1 MMLAQRSTKALR
13 PFAQALRPRAALCT
27 PRSASSLFVAN
38 REQPSRTRLAEGWA
52 PSRRAFSSTSSQR
65 GMEDLVNI
73 IQSSPNDPVAITSL
87 TPNAGFTLTDGL
99 VLPSPII
106 LCPGGCFM
114 WDVAHPT
121 KNGADEMGREW
132 DGWNEEKLR
141 LFEVLNPRP
150 EILLIGTGS
159 STLLAPQRIKRY
171 LNGLGIQVDVLDSV
185 RPSSQPLLQRSRD
198 KRIALPVRVEPKVF
212 FANER
217 TFLSWLNFTVVLGGL
232 AVGLLNFGDR
242 VGKISAGMFTFVARL
257 ARLTAFPWSNSL
269 VTYHWRANA
278 IRKRGSGPY
287 DDRLVVTNFILRFA
301 A

>member
-1 MMLAQRSTKALR
+1 MLAQRSTTALR
-13 PFAQALRPRAALCT
+13 PLASAFRRSAALCS
-27 PRSASSLFVAN
+27 PRSASSLLLAN
-38 REQPSRTRLAEGWA
+38 REQPPRTRLAEEWTPA
-52 PSRRAFSSTSSQR
+52 RRAFSSSSSRR

-159 STLLAPQRIKRY
+159 STLLAPQRVKRY
-171 LNGLGIQVDVLDSV
+171 LNGLGIQVDVLDS
-185 RPSSQPLLQRSRD
+185 RNACSTYNLLQEEGRRVAAA
-198 KRIALPVRVEPKVF
+198 IYPVSHLS
-212 FANER
+212 AR
-217 TFLSWLNFTVVLGGL
+217 TG
-232 AVGLLNFGDR
+232 
-242 VGKISAGMFTFVARL
+242 IVA
-257 ARLTAFPWSNSL
+257 
-269 VTYHWRANA
+269 
-278 IRKRGSGPY
+278 
-287 DDRLVVTNFILRFA
+287 
-301 A
+301 

>member
-1 MMLAQRSTKALR
+1 
-13 PFAQALRPRAALCT
+13 
-27 PRSASSLFVAN
+27 
-38 REQPSRTRLAEGWA
+38 
-52 PSRRAFSSTSSQR
+52 
-65 GMEDLVNI
+65 MEDLVNI

-171 LNGLGIQVDVLDSV
+171 LNNLGIQVDVLDS
-185 RPSSQPLLQRSRD
+185 RNACSTYNLLQEEGRRVAAA
-198 KRIALPVRVEPKVF
+198 IYPVSHLS
-212 FANER
+212 AR
-217 TFLSWLNFTVVLGGL
+217 TG
-232 AVGLLNFGDR
+232 
-242 VGKISAGMFTFVARL
+242 IVA
-257 ARLTAFPWSNSL
+257 
-269 VTYHWRANA
+269 
-278 IRKRGSGPY
+278 
-287 DDRLVVTNFILRFA
+287 
-301 A
+301 